1 MKSFKTVL
9 LSATLTTAATVGL
22 LFAGQSTA
30 SAATT
35 YTVASGDTLS
45 KIAQK
50 FTGSTDLV
58 NQIATTNNIKD
69 SNMIFVG
76 EQLIIDADQPA
87 TTVQTTTP
95 TVAAQ
100 PVAVQTPA
108 PVTQAQQPTQV
119 QAVVQATPTQQT
131 TTVAPTASSAKE
143 WIAQKESGGSYTARN
158 GQMIGRYQLTASYL
172 NGDYSAANQD
182 RVADQYVTSRYGS
195 WDAAKDFWLSN
206 GWY

>member
-22 LFAGQSTA
+22 LFAGQSTV

-95 TVAAQ
+95 TVASQ
-100 PVAVQTPA
+100 PVAVQTPT
-108 PVTQAQQPTQV
+108 PVTQAQPTQV

-131 TTVAPTASSAKE
+131 TAVVPMASSAKE

>member
-30 SAATT
+30 NAATT

-95 TVAAQ
+95 TVASQ

-108 PVTQAQQPTQV
+108 PVTQAQPTQV
-119 QAVVQATPTQQT
+119 QAAVQATPTQQT
-131 TTVAPTASSAKE
+131 TAVAPTASSAKE

>member
-22 LFAGQSTA
+22 LFASQSTA

-108 PVTQAQQPTQV
+108 PVTQAQPTQV

-131 TTVAPTASSAKE
+131 TAVAATASSAKE